1 MDPID
6 VRHDFETLETAVRRH
21 LVDALTLAHGNQR
34 QAAALL
40 GVTRWKL
47 ARLVKRF
54 ELRHHVTTMRSEG
67 EPVTR
72 KPVGDGAPERAPYG
86 HDG

>member
-1 MDPID
+1 MDPMEA
-6 VRHDFETLETAVRRH
+6 RPDFETLETALRRH
-21 LVDALTLAHGNQR
+21 LIDALTHTRGNQR

-47 ARLVKRF
+47 ARMMKRF
-54 ELRHHVTTMRSEG
+54 DLHDVVTTLRGAGEHVTRT
-67 EPVTR
+67 PVAAR
-72 KPVGDGAPERAPYG
+72 APEA